1 MVDPEGNTQMT
12 TATEMQKTYDASKAA
27 RNSELF
33 IVHELLD
40 EHRQMLDI
48 SLNAIPDGFAIV
60 DRDGTILIANQAL
73 GRLLNLPAC
82 YSLDG
87 MKLCAVMKDVGF
99 RNIWDETCGPD
110 LESALHHRNGNGI
123 AVCVLAG
130 PDSFLEINIGLF
142 TETGYPITVRDVTKR
157 VQSEP
162 SSPELDT
169 WRQARSENGRYAA
182 PTAA

>member
-1 MVDPEGNTQMT
+1 MT
-12 TATEMQKTYDASKAA
+12 TTTDMNETYGATMAA
-27 RNSELF
+27 QNTELV

-48 SLNAIPDGFAIV
+48 SLNAIPDGFAII

-73 GRLLNLPAC
+73 SRLLNLPSC

-110 LESALHHRNGNGI
+110 LQSALQHRNGNGI

-130 PDSFLEINIGLF
+130 PESFLEIHIGLF

-157 VQSEP
+157 VQSEL

-169 WRQARSENGRYAA
+169 WRKARSEHGRYAA

>member
-1 MVDPEGNTQMT
+1 MA
-12 TATEMQKTYDASKAA
+12 TATKLTETHDDAMAA
-27 RNSELF
+27 RSAELF

-60 DRDGTILIANQAL
+60 DRDGMILIANQAL

-110 LESALHHRNGNGI
+110 LESAMQRRNGNGI

-130 PDSFLEINIGLF
+130 PERFLEINIGLF

-157 VQSEP
+157 VQSET
-162 SSPELDT
+162 SSPELDI
-169 WRQARSENGRYAA
+169 WRKARSEHGRYAA